1 MRETENKID
10 KLTMKEYRKH
20 NKQELQESQESNES
34 NVFWWGAII
43 FATILL
49 ISALVK

>member
-10 KLTMKEYRKH
+10 KLTINEYRKH
-20 NKQELQESQESNES
+20 NKENPVNKENQ
-34 NVFWWGAII
+34 VFWWGVII

>member
-10 KLTMKEYRKH
+10 KLTMEEYRKH
-20 NKQELQESQESNES
+20 NKQKSKESNES
-34 NVFWWGAII
+34 KENQVFWWGAII

>member
-10 KLTMKEYRKH
+10 KLTINEYRKH
-20 NKQELQESQESNES
+20 NKQESQESQES